1 MKLLATIL
9 LLTISILT
17 VAPISQ
23 IYSTNE
29 QCTEDC
35 CSNDTQSSDEQKG
48 PDCCPTGICN
58 PFQVCACCVTIP
70 TENISFQFNPYL
82 TETKNKP
89 TADKFI
95 LSDFTNDCWQPPE
108 TVV

>member
-1 MKLLATIL
+1 
-9 LLTISILT
+9 LT

>member
-29 QCTEDC
+29 QCAEDC
-35 CSNDTQSSDEQKG
+35 CSNDTQNGEEQKG
-48 PDCCPTGICN
+48 LDCCPTGICN
-58 PFQVCACCVTIP
+58 PFQICACCVIIP
-70 TENISFQFNPYL
+70 TENICFQFNPYHI
-82 TETKNKP
+82 EIKNRP
-89 TADKFI
+89 TVDKFN
-95 LSDFTNDCWQPPE
+95 LSDFTKDCWQPPK